1 MVALALASMFLL
13 FVSMLEVGSLHG
25 VAYLKRR
32 AQAEGVAAT
41 VINQARAGWMRNHAT
56 PKNGSTVLDGTT
68 YSWQLQTQ
76 PAALG
81 PDVQVDPA
89 GAVKGQ
95 SWPGMVRLDLTV
107 TWPQTEGQPQ
117 GALFRTTLLTDT
129 VPAPSP
135 SPTGGRS

>member
-13 FVSMLEVGSLHG
+13 FVSMLEVSSLHG

-41 VINQARAGWMRNHAT
+41 VMNQVRAGWMRNHVT

-68 YSWQLQTQ
+68 YSWQLQTK

-81 PDVQVDPA
+81 TDVQVDPA
-89 GAVKGQ
+89 GAVAGEA
-95 SWPGMVRLDLTV
+95 WPGMVRLDLTV
-107 TWPQTEGQPQ
+107 TWPQAEGQPQ
-117 GALFRTTLLTDT
+117 GTLLRTTLLTDT

-135 SPTGGRS
+135 SPSGARP